1 MGSFPSCCC
10 CCRRRRRPPPLREA
24 RLPAAGPRSDADFS
38 LDGLELRAAFVGP
51 AAVDGD
57 TLRLRVRPW
66 GPAGPQVQ
74 FLARLA
80 GIDAPELHP
89 PKGGLCHA
97 EGRER
102 EVAAARAA
110 RDALTALAARGAP
123 LGLTAA
129 CGKFDK
135 YGRLLVRL
143 SAPGAGDFAAAL
155 LAAGHAVP
163 YAGGKKPTFVPR

>member
-1 MGSFPSCCC
+1 MGASLCR
-10 CCRRRRRPPPLREA
+10 CCRPARAAREA
-24 RLPAAGPRSDADFS
+24 RVLAPGPRGDADFS
-38 LDGLELRAAFVGP
+38 LDGLVLRAAFAGP

-57 TLRLRVRPW
+57 TLRLRLRPW

-80 GIDAPELHP
+80 GVDAPELHP
-89 PKGGLCHA
+89 PKGGPA
-97 EGRER
+97 REK
-102 EVAAARAA
+102 EVAAAAAA
-110 RDALTALAARGAP
+110 RDALTALAARGGGA
-123 LGLTAA
+123 GLTAA

-163 YAGGKKPTFVPR
+163 YAGGKKQPFAPR